1 LKRATTG
8 FTLVELLVVI
18 GIIAILASMVLA
30 VSGGVLATSERK
42 QVEDTF
48 TLLNKAIQE
57 LELTRGQELVF
68 SRKKNVNDNT
78 PDELK
83 FFDIVEYRS
92 SDPTKQTA
100 YIMPKLLAL
109 LRSND
114 RSREFINKINP
125 DFLKRINN
133 PSLPL
138 YPNENLDLVDPWGNR
153 ISVIPCGRP
162 ATEREMRSAYR
173 TVGSV
178 KGDPLAADPMR
189 FGIDSVDRTVRTYD
203 ETKNGVCSGR
213 RWTFFSMGPDGKPGC
228 PEWDIKTP
236 AKERDANTDGIDDWA
251 DNIFSQTL
259 TEPVLKL
266 P

>member
-1 LKRATTG
+1 MKRATTG

-57 LELTRGQELVF
+57 MELTRGQELVF
-68 SRKKNVNDNT
+68 KRFGED
-78 PDELK
+78 LK
-83 FFDIVEYRS
+83 FFDVEEVNPDS
-92 SDPTKQTA
+92 KPKS

-213 RWTFFSMGPDGKPGC
+213 RWTFFSMGPDGKSGC

-236 AKERDANTDGIDDWA
+236 SKERDANTDGIDDWA

>member
-57 LELTRGQELVF
+57 MELTRGQELVF
-68 SRKKNVNDNT
+68 KRFGED
-78 PDELK
+78 LK
-83 FFDIVEYRS
+83 FFDVEEVNP
-92 SDPTKQTA
+92 DLKPKA

-114 RSREFINKINP
+114 RSGEFINKINP
-125 DFLKRINN
+125 DFLKRIEK
-133 PSLPL
+133 PSSPL
-138 YPNENLDLVDPWGNR
+138 FPNENLDLVDPWGNR
-153 ISVIPCGRP
+153 IAVVPCGRP
-162 ATEREMRSAYR
+162 ATEREMRSGYR

-178 KGDPLAADPMR
+178 KGNPITADPLGI
-189 FGIDSVDRTVRTYD
+189 GIDSIDRTVRTED
-203 ETKNGVCSGR
+203 ETYLGVCSGR
-213 RWTFFSMGPDGKPGC
+213 RWTFVSRGPDGSLGV
-228 PEWDIKTP
+228 P
-236 AKERDANTDGIDDWA
+236 AWNTTATAKQRDGNSDGIDDWG

-259 TEPVLKL
+259 TEPVVTL

>member
-1 LKRATTG
+1 MKRATTG

-57 LELTRGQELVF
+57 MELTRGQELVF
-68 SRKKNVNDNT
+68 SRKKNANDAS
-78 PDELK
+78 ELT
-83 FFDIVEYRS
+83 FYDVEENPS
-92 SDPTKQTA
+92 ATTA

-109 LRSND
+109 LKSND

-125 DFLKRINN
+125 DFLKQSGVGTTAS
-133 PSLPL
+133 P
-138 YPNENLDLVDPWGNR
+138 YVLDLVDAWGNR
-153 ISVIPCGRP
+153 IAVVPCGRP
-162 ATEREMRSAYR
+162 ATEREMRSGYR

-178 KGDPLAADPMR
+178 KGNPITADPLGI
-189 FGIDSVDRTVRTYD
+189 GIDSIDRTVRTGD
-203 ETKNGVCSGR
+203 ETYLGVCSGR
-213 RWTFFSMGPDGKPGC
+213 RWTFVSRGPDGSLGVPT
-228 PEWDIKTP
+228 WNTTAT
-236 AKERDANTDGIDDWA
+236 AKQRDGNSDGIDDWG

-259 TEPVLKL
+259 TEPMVTL

>member
-1 LKRATTG
+1 MKRATTG

-68 SRKKNVNDNT
+68 SRKKNA
-78 PDELK
+78 
-83 FFDIVEYRS
+83 
-92 SDPTKQTA
+92 SDPAELTFYDVQEDPSATTA

-109 LRSND
+109 LMSND

-125 DFLKRINN
+125 DFLKRSGVGTTAS
-133 PSLPL
+133 P
-138 YPNENLDLVDPWGNR
+138 YVLDLVDAWGNR
-153 ISVIPCGRP
+153 IAVVPCGRP
-162 ATEREMRSAYR
+162 ATEREIRSAYR

-178 KGDPLAADPMR
+178 KGNPITADPMGI
-189 FGIDSVDRTVRTYD
+189 GIDSVDRTVRTND
-203 ETKNGVCSGR
+203 EKNLGICSGR
-213 RWTFFSMGPDGKPGC
+213 RWTFVSRGSDGSLGAP
-228 PEWDIKTP
+228 PWDTTAT
-236 AKERDANTDGIDDWA
+236 AKQRDSNSDGIDDWA
-251 DNIFSQTL
+251 DNIFSQPL
-259 TEPVLKL
+259 TEPVVTL